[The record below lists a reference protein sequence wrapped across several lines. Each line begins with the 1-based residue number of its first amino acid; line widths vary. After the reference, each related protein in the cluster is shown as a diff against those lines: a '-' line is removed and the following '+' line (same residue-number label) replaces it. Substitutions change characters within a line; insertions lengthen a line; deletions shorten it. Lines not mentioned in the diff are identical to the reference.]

1 MNIFEKLSIPTL
13 VSIVGENEIES
24 INSILN
30 LIGDPSKNSSQV
42 ISRTFLAEY
51 VRLVYG
57 FEFISNKEKFNLLLS
72 ELPNNLFNDICD
84 QLGVENNPIR
94 SITHSNL
101 IKKFSNKQSKEI
113 ISSFFGLPL
122 YENSIEDEKIDNY
135 EILKAAIPYKALKDY
150 QFEVLFKSL
159 SLLEHQYSRFI
170 LQMPTGSGKTRTAIE
185 IIVNFIN
192 DNKDCSVIWLA
203 HSSELCD
210 QAASC
215 FLEVWPHVGKKN
227 LLFKR
232 HYGKYNIS
240 ETAPDKKVDFL
251 CCGFQSV
258 YSELNRANRFDN
270 YLHDKRLIVDDEAHK
285 ATATTYQFA
294 IQSLMKEGSNVMGLT
309 ATPGRSYKSL
319 NSDAENQKLS
329 EFFFEEIVTF
339 SPAEKTAIQ
348 FLRDKKILADAS
360 LEILD
365 IEGTVNFSDVEL
377 MKISDSLDLP
387 KEFLVRLGKNQV
399 RTAEII
405 QKIIELVKERN
416 FKSIIFF
423 ATSLEQSKLVASLL
437 NFLGVKA
444 AHVDGDS
451 LSEYRENSIAQFRN
465 QKIEVLCNYEVLST
479 GFDAPLVD
487 CVFIARPTS
496 SVVLY
501 SQMIGRGLR
510 GPAIGGK
517 EECLIVNVRDNFS
530 NLPSIDEM
538 YRIFDVY
545 WN

>member
-1 MNIFEKLSIPTL
+1 MNIFERLSIPTL
-13 VSIVGENEIES
+13 VSIVGEAEIDS
-24 INSILN
+24 IKSILN
-30 LIGDPSKNSSQV
+30 LIRVNSSEV
-42 ISRTFLAEY
+42 TSRTFLAEY
-51 VRLVYG
+51 VRRVYG
-57 FEFISNKEKFNLLLS
+57 FEFISKREKFNLLLG
-72 ELPNNLFNDICD
+72 ELPNNLFNQICD
-84 QLGVENNPIR
+84 LLGVENNPTRAIAHSDLIR
-94 SITHSNL
+94 
-101 IKKFSNKQSKEI
+101 KFSSKKSKSI
-113 ISSFFGLPL
+113 ISLFFELPHF
-122 YENSIEDEKIDNY
+122 ENAIDDEKEDNY
-135 EILKAAIPYKALKDY
+135 EILKPAIPYKALKDY

-159 SLLEHQYSRFI
+159 SLLEHPYNRFI
-170 LQMPTGSGKTRTAIE
+170 LHMPTGSGKTRTAIE

-232 HYGKYNIS
+232 HYGKYHIS
-240 ETAPDKKVDFL
+240 DTAPDKKIDFL

-258 YSELNRANRFDN
+258 YSELNRANRFDD
-270 YLHDKRLIVDDEAHK
+270 YLHDKRLIVVDEAHK

-294 IQSLMKEGSNVMGLT
+294 IKSLMKKGTNVMGLT
-309 ATPGRSYKSL
+309 ATPGRSYQSL
-319 NSDAENQKLS
+319 NSDAENKKLS
-329 EFFFEEIVTF
+329 DFFFEEIVTF
-339 SPAEKTAIQ
+339 NPAEKTAIQ
-348 FLRDKKILADAS
+348 CLRDKKILAEAS

-365 IEGTVNFSDVEL
+365 IEGKNYFTDVEL
-377 MKISDSLDLP
+377 TKISDSLDLP
-387 KEFLVRLGKNQV
+387 KEFLVKLGKNKV

-405 QKIIELVKERN
+405 QKIIELVNVKN
-416 FKSIIFF
+416 YKSIIFF
-423 ATSLEQSKLVASLL
+423 STSLEQSKLVASLL
-437 NFLGVKA
+437 NYLGVEA

-451 LSEYRENSIAQFRN
+451 LSKYRENSIAQFRN
-465 QKIEVLCNYEVLST
+465 QKIKVLCNYEVLST

-517 EECLIVNVRDNFS
+517 QECLIVNVRDNFS